1 MGKRSK
7 SMKRKSQ
14 INKQVAVNEEIKQD
28 SIMLTD
34 EVITLQKVAKNAK
47 ENGKYNDALQALV
60 ELLQINYVTIEVLY
74 EIAEIYYLTGD
85 YNRTIMWIQNVLNKN
100 AAYKAALLLSI
111 KVEILRDKMEDAL
124 SSLNKLIL
132 LQKEN
137 FEDEYEEKIQDIF
150 KFSFLELDE
159 RVLQAKYPVIWEYI
173 NKETINRQISNED
186 NIEVFK
192 DTIEEENDE
201 IKKSMCS
208 SKNQKT
214 LDIEVVQKSVMEKNI
229 SLMDKVTLC
238 HTLAQDY
245 FLEGNLK
252 LSLGMLNL
260 AMAIDNKNDLTIK
273 NLGSVFI
280 EMGDTDSALAC
291 FKKVKEKDIMV
302 AKIMRDL
309 QQ

>member
-1 MGKRSK
+1 M
-7 SMKRKSQ
+7 
-14 INKQVAVNEEIKQD
+14 
-28 SIMLTD
+28 
-34 EVITLQKVAKNAK
+34 QKVAKNAK

-159 RVLQAKYPVIWEYI
+159 RVLQAKYPVIWI
-173 NKETINRQISNED
+173 
-186 NIEVFK
+186 
-192 DTIEEENDE
+192 
-201 IKKSMCS
+201 C
-208 SKNQKT
+208 
-214 LDIEVVQKSVMEKNI
+214 
-229 SLMDKVTLC
+229 
-238 HTLAQDY
+238 
-245 FLEGNLK
+245 
-252 LSLGMLNL
+252 
-260 AMAIDNKNDLTIK
+260 LTP
-273 NLGSVFI
+273 
-280 EMGDTDSALAC
+280 M
-291 FKKVKEKDIMV
+291 
-302 AKIMRDL
+302 
-309 QQ
+309 

>member
-150 KFSFLELDE
+150 KL
-159 RVLQAKYPVIWEYI
+159 
-173 NKETINRQISNED
+173 
-186 NIEVFK
+186 
-192 DTIEEENDE
+192 
-201 IKKSMCS
+201 
-208 SKNQKT
+208 
-214 LDIEVVQKSVMEKNI
+214 
-229 SLMDKVTLC
+229 
-238 HTLAQDY
+238 
-245 FLEGNLK
+245 
-252 LSLGMLNL
+252 
-260 AMAIDNKNDLTIK
+260 
-273 NLGSVFI
+273 
-280 EMGDTDSALAC
+280 
-291 FKKVKEKDIMV
+291 
-302 AKIMRDL
+302 
-309 QQ
+309 